1 MSACLFAKHYL
12 NLLPK
17 IFLTAPSS
25 SAIAFS
31 ATADRG
37 LGFNRRTMLQEKQQ
51 QARNLYFQ
59 TDLNKTQ
66 IADLL
71 NIGRRTLHYWIREN
85 NWDRLKKSASL
96 LPSMLAE
103 NCYLVLNN
111 FTESLLSER
120 RIVTPINSAEAEIVH
135 KLACTI
141 KKLKSHST
149 INESMEM
156 FGHFVD
162 RVNQQAPELADQ
174 LMPFLNQYMEDRA
187 RVLPPDLYPRGIGA
201 NGLRSEYDREQQAKI
216 DKVERQHDY
225 ADHFAWQQEVN
236 PTMIN
241 LELWQQQEAE
251 KIAAEEAERRQP
263 YQEFLNSANP
273 DEPFPLLAIPQE
285 PVGDYE
291 QAAMETEHTASVHEP
306 GQPTSML
313 NEVAASGGSVSTL
326 TREAIAYRLACEK
339 IPYPEPLPEPRT
351 VGQRFIHDAISDKR
365 RQQHAR
371 QFHAEN

>member
-1 MSACLFAKHYL
+1 
-12 NLLPK
+12 
-17 IFLTAPSS
+17 
-25 SAIAFS
+25 
-31 ATADRG
+31 
-37 LGFNRRTMLQEKQQ
+37 MLAEKQQ

-71 NIGRRTLHYWIREN
+71 NIGRRTLHYWIREK

-103 NCYLVLNN
+103 NCYMVLNN

-156 FGHFVD
+156 FAHFVD
-162 RVNQQAPELADQ
+162 RVNQKSPELADQ
-174 LMPFLNQYMEDRA
+174 LMPFLNEYIEDRA
-187 RVLPPDLYPRGIGA
+187 RILPPDLYPPGIGA
-201 NGLRSEYDREQQAKI
+201 NGLRSEYDREQQEKM
-216 DKVERQHDY
+216 DKVERQRDY
-225 ADHFAWQQEVN
+225 ADHFAWEQEVN

-241 LELWQQQEAE
+241 LEQWRQEE
-251 KIAAEEAERRQP
+251 EQKIAAEEAERRKP
-263 YQEFLNSANP
+263 YQEFLNSGDPSA
-273 DEPFPLLAIPQE
+273 PFPLLAIPE
-285 PVGDYE
+285 DLTGND
-291 QAAMETEHTASVHEP
+291 ETVTIESAQPEAQHSSKPLPSAPKEFASSDDSP
-306 GQPTSML
+306 GKL
-313 NEVAASGGSVSTL
+313 A
-326 TREAIAYRLACEK
+326 REANAYRATCEA

-351 VGQRFIHDAISDKR
+351 IGQRMIHDVISEKR
-365 RQQHAR
+365 RQQHA
-371 QFHAEN
+371 A